1 MIATQ
6 AKNSR
11 CIDNFMDGARFSEQS
26 TTQWMANEDQ
36 YGTHTHT
43 ANVAFE
49 MSKKVK
55 NHFFCGWSERKR
67 NELRIGRKLGNGRGR
82 RSNMRET
89 NYAKFNRACPVHLL
103 ICPFVQYRRGK
114 GQRCVLCCAS
124 EQNSFFFGHF
134 RKWKTHQSDI
144 WWETQLPD
152 CVSVGLRSNSY
163 TFASSHHSCIRAF
176 VHCPLDTG
184 EEMSITHAKNKFP
197 SPKTSSA
204 YINVSYPFN
213 VKIVHCWKPSKPTQK
228 HCFFLF
234 CFHSVPK
241 GCRLYTNAQGQ
252 QPNMYEYKHYQ
263 FQGSHKYATIRCFTV
278 TIRSSECAALA
289 CVVFLSFPPTD
300 ISWPFQN
307 VIIICMCWSSLC
319 M

>member
-1 MIATQ
+1 MVEGGGQICERRIMQ
-6 AKNSR
+6 SSIEHVQFICWFVHLSN
-11 CIDNFMDGARFSEQS
+11 ID
-26 TTQWMANEDQ
+26 
-36 YGTHTHT
+36 
-43 ANVAFE
+43 V
-49 MSKKVK
+49 
-55 NHFFCGWSERKR
+55 
-67 NELRIGRKLGNGRGR
+67 GRGNDVFCVVR
-82 RSNMRET
+82 QNKIRSFLVTFGNEKHT
-89 NYAKFNRACPVHLL
+89 KATFDEKHNCQIAYPSAYGQILTPLPHL
-103 ICPFVQYRRGK
+103 I
-114 GQRCVLCCAS
+114 
-124 EQNSFFFGHF
+124 
-134 RKWKTHQSDI
+134 
-144 WWETQLPD
+144 
-152 CVSVGLRSNSY
+152 
-163 TFASSHHSCIRAF
+163 IRAF

>member
-234 CFHSVPK
+234 CFHSVP
-241 GCRLYTNAQGQ
+241 N
-252 QPNMYEYKHYQ
+252 
-263 FQGSHKYATIRCFTV
+263 TV
-278 TIRSSECAALA
+278 A
-289 CVVFLSFPPTD
+289 CIQMRRANSR
-300 ISWPFQN
+300 
-307 VIIICMCWSSLC
+307 ICMNISTINFKVVINTLQFVVSPSQFVRVNALRWLALFFSHFHLRTFHDHFKMSL
-319 M
+319 